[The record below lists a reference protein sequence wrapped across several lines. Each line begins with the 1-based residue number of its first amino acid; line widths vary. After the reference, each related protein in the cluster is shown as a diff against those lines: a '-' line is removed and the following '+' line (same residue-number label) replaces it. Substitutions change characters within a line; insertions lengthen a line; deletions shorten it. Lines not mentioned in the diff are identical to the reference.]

1 MVRTPREAGSTMKEI
16 TRRQALAIGG
26 SAIAVAA
33 LGIRPAFAA
42 NDHQAVIDKFTSG
55 KSPKEGKVKLELPQI
70 AENGNTVPISVS
82 VESPMTK
89 NDYVKRVLVVADA
102 NPRSGVATF
111 NFTPSSGVAEA
122 STRMRLAQTQ
132 NVIAVAEMS
141 DGSFYMVKRQVKVTI
156 GGCGG

>member
-1 MVRTPREAGSTMKEI
+1 MKHF
-16 TRRQALAIGG
+16 TRRQALSISGC
-26 SAIAVAA
+26 AIAAA
-33 LGIRPAFAA
+33 AIGIRPAFAA
-42 NDHQAVIDKFTSG
+42 NNSQEVIDKFTGG
-55 KSPKEGKVKLELPQI
+55 KAAKEGKITLDLPQI

-89 NDYVKRVLVVADA
+89 SDYVKRVLVVADA
-102 NPRSGVATF
+102 NPRAGVATF

-132 NVIAVAEMS
+132 NLVAVAEMS

>member
-1 MVRTPREAGSTMKEI
+1 MNNL
-16 TRRQALAIGG
+16 TRRHVLMIGG
-26 SAIAVAA
+26 SAFVAA
-33 LGIRPAFAA
+33 AVGVKPAFAA
-42 NDHQAVIDKFTSG
+42 NDHQEIINKFTGG
-55 KSPKEGKVKLELPQI
+55 KAAKEGRVSLELPQI

-89 NDYVKRVLVVADA
+89 DDYVKRVLVVADA

-111 NFTPSSGVAEA
+111 NFTPASGVAEV
-122 STRMRLAQTQ
+122 STRMRLAGTQ

-141 DGSFYMVKRQVKVTI
+141 DGNFYMLKQQVKVTV

>member
-1 MVRTPREAGSTMKEI
+1 MKYF
-16 TRRQALAIGG
+16 TRRQALSLGGCALAAAAIG
-26 SAIAVAA
+26 V
-33 LGIRPAFAA
+33 RPAFAA
-42 NDHQAVIDKFTSG
+42 NDSKDAIANFTGG
-55 KSPKEGKVKLELPQI
+55 KGAKEGKITLDLPEI
-70 AENGNTVPISVS
+70 AENGNTVPLGFS

-89 NDYVKRVLVVADA
+89 DNYVKSVMVVADG

-111 NFTPSSGVAEA
+111 HFSPASGVAKA
-122 STRMRLAQTQ
+122 STRMRLSQTQ

>member
-1 MVRTPREAGSTMKEI
+1 MNNL
-16 TRRQALAIGG
+16 TRRHVLLIGG
-26 SAIAVAA
+26 SAIVAA
-33 LGIRPAFAA
+33 AVGVNPALAA
-42 NDHQAVIDKFTSG
+42 NDHQEIINKFTGG
-55 KSPKEGKVKLELPQI
+55 KPAKEGRVSLELPQI

-89 NDYVKRVLVVADA
+89 DDYVKRVLLVADA

-111 NFTPSSGVAEA
+111 NFTPASGIAEV
-122 STRMRLAQTQ
+122 STRMRLAGTQ

-141 DGSFYMVKRQVKVTI
+141 DGSFYMLKQQVKVTV